1 MALGGNGGYKHY
13 HNMDNLNQ
21 NQTLAPQVE
30 GELNNISSVDQLRSD
45 YIALGGNPNLKTH
58 QEGEL
63 RVRNKALAEVSAE
76 EKRQNAQRGK
86 FWLFAASIAKNGLA
100 TVAVLFTLFGV
111 VGGSLFGTALLVLAE
126 TAAVEKGFNVIDKQF
141 SLLYA
146 LATVSFFVV
155 VQFIRQV
162 VARSESADIRPA
174 FSLRHLVGWLAY
186 VLGFGRV
193 LYLGKEWETRYVK
206 PKSLLAQIDTA
217 ITWLM
222 WSIIIFG
229 LLGRLS
235 EKIVDLTALNWR
247 DAITQIVV
255 QSNLTDVFA
264 YAGSLVMTVALL
276 YSTHVVIYLFHLIF
290 VQVTGGLDVNFLQQG
305 SGLPSPELV
314 IDRELQNYW
323 KTEVLKLQAKNHQS
337 HQSPQLQMATTG

>member
-1 MALGGNGGYKHY
+1 MDYILQNNSQNG
-13 HNMDNLNQ
+13 
-21 NQTLAPQVE
+21 TQVE
-30 GELNNISSVDQLRSD
+30 GETVDKLRAD

-63 RVRNKALAEVSAE
+63 RARNKALAEVAAE
-76 EKRQNAQRGK
+76 EKRQSAMRGR
-86 FWLFAASIAKNGLA
+86 FWSFAANLAKNGLA
-100 TVAVLFTLFGV
+100 SVAVLFTLFFI

-146 LATVSFFVV
+146 LATVSFFIV

-162 VARSESADIRPA
+162 VARSTNEDIRPA
-174 FSLRHLVGWLAY
+174 FSLRHFVQWLAY
-186 VLGFGRV
+186 VLGLGRV
-193 LYLGKEWETRYVK
+193 FKTRYVK
-206 PKSLLAQIDTA
+206 HKSLLSQIDTA

-235 EKIVDLTALNWR
+235 EKIVDLTTLNWR

-264 YAGSLVMTVALL
+264 YAGSLVMTIALL

-305 SGLPSPELV
+305 SGNQYSPDLTIE
-314 IDRELQNYW
+314 RELSNYW
-323 KTEVLKLQAKNHQS
+323 KTEVLKLQAKNQQS
-337 HQSPQLQMATTG
+337 QQSPQLQTVTAS